1 MKSAHLKK
9 LCVVFAVTWLA
20 ACSSQKTLEEQPVV
34 DSEPTPEVTPEPVPV
49 EPVDPIASLAKT
61 VYFDFDVAELT
72 MDTKDTLKEH
82 ALALSANTSLT
93 VTLEGHCDER
103 GTVEYNLALG
113 ERRAQAVANYLMAHG
128 VSRSQI
134 ETISYGEEQ
143 PVALS
148 HTESAWAQNRRVEIK
163 Y

>member
-1 MKSAHLKK
+1 MKSTHLKT
-9 LCVVFAVTWLA
+9 LCVLVAATWLA
-20 ACSSQKTLEEQPVV
+20 ACSSQKTLEDSSVV
-34 DSEPTPEVTPEPVPV
+34 DAEPAPEVTPEPVPV
-49 EPVDPIASLAKT
+49 EPVDPVASLAKT

-82 ALALSANTSLT
+82 AMALSADSSLS

-113 ERRAQAVANYLMAHG
+113 ERRAQAVANYLMANG
-128 VSRSQI
+128 VARTQI
-134 ETISYGEEQ
+134 QTISFGEEQ

-148 HTESAWAQNRRVEIK
+148 HNEAAWSQNRRVEIK